1 MSAHM
6 KKHPIRA
13 HSHGSML
20 YITDHAK
27 TYAIPKKIAN
37 QFILETSKH
46 SVPTRKIQSSKMST
60 TESLFAKLDQKY
72 TRAGALLK
80 GLRLREDLSQ
90 VEFAKKIN
98 VTQANL
104 SNMENGRRS
113 IGKTIAKR
121 IQKHFKVNYRYF
133 LE

>member
-1 MSAHM
+1 MSEHM
-6 KKHPIRA
+6 KKHRISA
-13 HSHGSML
+13 HSHGSTL
-20 YITDHAK
+20 YITHRHA
-27 TYAIPKKIAN
+27 TYAIPKSIVEKYVIEDEK
-37 QFILETSKH
+37 QKKSKKATV
-46 SVPTRKIQSSKMST
+46 SIK
-60 TESLFAKLDQKY
+60 SLFDKLDEKY

-104 SNMENGRRS
+104 SNMENGRRP
-113 IGKTIAKR
+113 IGKIIAKR
-121 IQKHFKVNYRYF
+121 IQKIFGTNYRYF